1 MKANIHVIKK
11 QRVYSV
17 EFKREIVSQFESG
30 SYSVLQLSK
39 LYEISNSLIY
49 DWIYKFSN
57 FNEKGQR
64 VVEMKASSSEKLKA
78 LEKRI
83 KELERAV
90 GQKQI
95 KIDYLETLID
105 VASDGLKYDI
115 RKNGNTPQS
124 SGSENIR
131 PKK

>member
-1 MKANIHVIKK
+1 MKANIQVIKK

-30 SYSVLQLSK
+30 SYSVIQLSK

-95 KIDYLETLID
+95 KI
-105 VASDGLKYDI
+105 
-115 RKNGNTPQS
+115 
-124 SGSENIR
+124 
-131 PKK
+131 

>member
-1 MKANIHVIKK
+1 MKANIQVIKK
-11 QRVYSV
+11 HRIYSI

-30 SYSVLQLSK
+30 SYSVVQLGK

-83 KELERAV
+83 KELERVV

>member
-1 MKANIHVIKK
+1 MKANIQTIKK
-11 QRVYSV
+11 HRIYSV

-30 SYSVLQLSK
+30 SYSVVQLGK

-124 SGSENIR
+124 SGAEQIR